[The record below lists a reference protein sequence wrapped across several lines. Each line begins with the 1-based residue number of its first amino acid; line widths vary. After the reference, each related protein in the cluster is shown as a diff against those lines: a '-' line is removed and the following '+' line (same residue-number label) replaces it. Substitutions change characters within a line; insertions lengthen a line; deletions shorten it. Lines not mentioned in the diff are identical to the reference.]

1 MSKLYLE
8 GGGNVNKEMM
18 KGSIDILLLSLI
30 EKEDLYGYEIAK
42 RVKEKSNDLYS
53 MGEGTLYPALQRL
66 EKRKL
71 TKSYWGDSE
80 SGGRRKYYSI
90 TKEGGKELSV
100 KLNEWDALNN
110 LIKSCRE
117 GFLCTN
123 LRHILTQ

>member
-1 MSKLYLE
+1 M
-8 GGGNVNKEMM
+8 NKEML
-18 KGSIDILLLSLI
+18 KGSTDILLLSLI

-42 RVKEKSNDLYS
+42 RLKEKSNDLYS

-66 EKRKL
+66 EKQKYI
-71 TKSYWGDSE
+71 KAYWGDSE

-90 TKEGGKELSV
+90 TEDGKRELTV
-100 KLNEWDALNN
+100 KLKEWNALND

-123 LRHILTQ
+123 LIHISAQ

>member
-1 MSKLYLE
+1 ME
-8 GGGNVNKEMM
+8 GGENVNKEMM

-42 RVKEKSNDLYS
+42 RLKEKSNDLYS
-53 MGEGTLYPALQRL
+53 IGEGTLYPALQRL
-66 EKRKL
+66 EKQNLIKA
-71 TKSYWGDSE
+71 YWGDSE

-90 TKEGGKELSV
+90 TEEGKKELSK

-123 LRHILTQ
+123 LIHILTQ

>member
-1 MSKLYLE
+1 M
-8 GGGNVNKEMM
+8 NKEMM

-42 RVKEKSNDLYS
+42 RLKEKSNDLYS
-53 MGEGTLYPALQRL
+53 IGEGTLYPALQRL
-66 EKRKL
+66 EKQNLIKA
-71 TKSYWGDSE
+71 YWGDSE

-90 TKEGGKELSV
+90 TEQGKKELSK
-100 KLNEWDALNN
+100 KLKEWDALNN

-123 LRHILTQ
+123 LIHILHNNRWFEDK